1 MFYYFVKNIC
11 FQNKRMT
18 FHLEEKNIESLPT
31 EIIGEIL
38 NYCSITDI
46 INFEQVYPQHV
57 LNSGIYK
64 IKLNEFEKMRYKLDS
79 IVEDVKVEA
88 ETMREHR
95 YQAKERL
102 HLEM

>member
-57 LNSGIYK
+57 LWSPSSVAD
-64 IKLNEFEKMRYKLDS
+64 IKHLRYYADS
-79 IVEDVKVEA
+79 HNLTQISYFAPLLSSFFKFCVTVVLIA
-88 ETMREHR
+88 S
-95 YQAKERL
+95 
-102 HLEM
+102 